1 MSFEKELICPT
12 IEEIDL
18 IRKKLN
24 SIVDIPYFKENKS
37 NNNLFFNDPKKN
49 NYSLS
54 KDLNQNNNEIIDQLN
69 QKIMELENTLNSNS
83 YKINNY
89 DNLVNENK
97 ELNYLIS
104 KMKKTYSNDHINNN
118 LSNYEINDEEDNNNI
133 NKRNTPE
140 QILKYIKNNTDTKH
154 SNYNDEIKYN
164 NSKNNFDINNNNLS
178 KKGSSYKNINKD
190 SDPEIINQLLNKN
203 KYLSE
208 EIDKLKRELYLSS
221 KQNTSNKEILANY
234 IQQMLNEHKDELN
247 TELIKFLLD
256 RIDKLE
262 YQNYFL
268 ASKMENYIIIMNQF
282 IEELC
287 EYIDIIF
294 DLGNVINDIPE
305 NIIRQNINEDFF
317 IVRDTLNNKKDMLS
331 KKYEEYNNF
340 KNNLNTNDALKNN
353 DVLLMIGNKINDLNT
368 LINDDKISK
377 DFSQIIDEKMK
388 KYENLMN
395 KINSEDNNNFIE
407 KELIITNNILEKKNS
422 ELRQIIKEIFAN
434 DKSNKPLINS
444 KIKEKLIS
452 ILNDNNSSKGNNIMI
467 SNFCVYEDLLMMLNA
482 QCYLNE
488 ILMNQDNMLNS

>member
-178 KKGSSYKNINKD
+178 KKGSSYKNINKE
-190 SDPEIINQLLNKN
+190 SEPEIINQLLNKN
-203 KYLSE
+203 KYLNE

-268 ASKMENYIIIMNQF
+268 ASKMENYIIIMNQY

-294 DLGNVINDIPE
+294 DLGNVINDIPD
-305 NIIRQNINEDFF
+305 NIIEQNVNEDFF
-317 IVRDTLNNKKDMLS
+317 LVRDTLNNKRDLLN
-331 KKYEEYNNF
+331 KKYEEYNLF
-340 KNNLNTNDALKNN
+340 KNNLNTDDALKNN
-353 DVLLMIGNKINDLNT
+353 EVFIMLGNKVNDINN
-368 LINDDKISK
+368 LINNDKISK
-377 DFSQIIDEKMK
+377 EYSKIIDEKMK
-388 KYENLMN
+388 KYENFVKPNNPEEN
-395 KINSEDNNNFIE
+395 KNFIE
-407 KELIITNNILEKKNS
+407 KELLITNNILEKKNS
-422 ELRQIIKEIFAN
+422 ELRQVLKDILAN
-434 DKSNKPLINS
+434 DIYSTPVINS
-444 KIKEKLIS
+444 EIKEKLIK
-452 ILNDNNSSKGNNIMI
+452 ILNNPEQEKNTSSL
-467 SNFCVYEDLLMMLNA
+467 YEDLIMMLNA
-482 QCYLNE
+482 QCFLNE
-488 ILMNQDNMLNS
+488 NLMNKENI

>member
-268 ASKMENYIIIMNQF
+268 ASKMENYIIIMNQY

-294 DLGNVINDIPE
+294 DLGNVINDIPD
-305 NIIRQNINEDFF
+305 NIIEQNVNEDFF
-317 IVRDTLNNKKDMLS
+317 LVRDTLNNKRDLLN
-331 KKYEEYNNF
+331 KKYEEYNLF
-340 KNNLNTNDALKNN
+340 KNNLNTDDALKNN
-353 DVLLMIGNKINDLNT
+353 EVFIMLGNKVNDINN
-368 LINDDKISK
+368 LINNDKISK
-377 DFSQIIDEKMK
+377 EYSKIIDEKMK
-388 KYENLMN
+388 KYENFVKSNNPEEN
-395 KINSEDNNNFIE
+395 KNFIE
-407 KELIITNNILEKKNS
+407 KELLITNNILEKKNS
-422 ELRQIIKEIFAN
+422 ELRQVLKDILAN
-434 DKSNKPLINS
+434 DIYSTPVINS
-444 KIKEKLIS
+444 EIKEKLIK
-452 ILNDNNSSKGNNIMI
+452 ILNNPEQEKNTSSL
-467 SNFCVYEDLLMMLNA
+467 YEDLIMMLNA
-482 QCYLNE
+482 QCFLNE
-488 ILMNQDNMLNS
+488 NLMNKENI